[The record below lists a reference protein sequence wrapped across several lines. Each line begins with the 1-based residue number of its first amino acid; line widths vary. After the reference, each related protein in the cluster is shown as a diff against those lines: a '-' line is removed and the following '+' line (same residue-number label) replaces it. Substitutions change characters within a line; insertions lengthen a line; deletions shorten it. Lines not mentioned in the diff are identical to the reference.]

1 MEGEEVEGEPLL
13 LETLQCLM
21 FSICEGDSSGRV
33 GHKQEHRQMIHL
45 NRKENLERVE
55 GRDVK

>member
-13 LETLQCLM
+13 LETLQYLM

-45 NRKENLERVE
+45 NRKENL
-55 GRDVK
+55 